1 MTQRTHRRSPL
12 ALAILALLYESPMHP
27 YRMQQLIKERGKD
40 QVINVQQ
47 RASIYQTIERLQR
60 AGLIAVAETTRD
72 ERWPERTVYQLTDA
86 GLATAAT
93 WLREMLA
100 TPVREFPEFPAALSL
115 LALLTPEDALQ
126 QLELRIAALG
136 AELFRRESQLRG
148 IGAALPRLFL
158 LEEEYLCRVQRAEL
172 EWLQAVADDLRAGR
186 LDWNE
191 AWLRAVAS
199 SGLMGVEPSGG
210 GQQMS

>member
-1 MTQRTHRRSPL
+1 MTQRTNRRSPL
-12 ALAILALLYESPMHP
+12 ALAILALLYEAPMHP

-86 GLATAAT
+86 GCATAVM

-115 LALLTPEDALQ
+115 LALLTPEDVLQ
-126 QLELRIAALG
+126 QLDLRITALKV
-136 AELFRRESQLRG
+136 ELFRRESQLKG
-148 IGAALPRLFL
+148 IGDAVPRLFL
-158 LEEEYLCRVQRAEL
+158 LEEEYVCAVLRAEL
-172 EWLQAVADDLRAGR
+172 EWVQAIADDLRSGR

-191 AWLRAVAS
+191 AWLRVVAS
-199 SGLMGVEPSGG
+199 SSPIGG
-210 GQQMS
+210 ESASEGQMMS